1 MPIYEYRCASCGFEE
16 EYLQKVGAALLTD
29 CPECGKAT
37 FAKKLSAAGF
47 QLKGSGW
54 YATDFKNSGSKAK
67 DTKSES
73 KSETKTDTKTETKSD
88 TKAETKSEKKTVD
101 KPSTSSTSSSDSS
114 SS

>member
-1 MPIYEYRCASCGFEE
+1 MPIYEYRCSACGFEE